1 MGGGAECVLFAPP
14 HTHVFFLHPPPSH
27 SEYAAFRVS
36 ADGELHGVGLLIA
49 ADPFSDRLV
58 VLSPIEVK
66 RKWGRRGG
74 RDGLLCVGTH
84 SHTHPPFL
92 HQGGPAARAGI
103 LPGDRVLSID
113 GADTAGMDR
122 DNAAARLRGSTGS
135 SVTLRIASRSDPVET
150 PTPGIA
156 RRPAVRAVRLTRE
169 RVELSPVTSA
179 LLTAHQQSNSRS
191 PPLPVGY
198 IRVGAFTTRAGDD
211 VRAAVTR
218 LTAVGA
224 QAFILD
230 LRDNPGGLVR
240 SGLDVA
246 SLWLQGGAPVFSVT
260 GRAEGAA
267 PAVLQRVVLP
277 GDEGGGGDAA
287 TAPPLAVLV
296 NHGSA
301 SAAEIVAGALHDNK
315 RATIVGSQTYG
326 KGKIQTVYPLR
337 DGSALFVT
345 VARYVTPG
353 NHVIDGR
360 GVRPDA
366 SCRPRRGGGGGVFE
380 GAPRLAAA
388 LPGMAALLEA
398 GLDDDACVQAA
409 EMVLQAKWQ
418 AGKQA

>member
-1 MGGGAECVLFAPP
+1 
-14 HTHVFFLHPPPSH
+14 
-27 SEYAAFRVS
+27 
-36 ADGELHGVGLLIA
+36 
-49 ADPFSDRLV
+49 
-58 VLSPIEVK
+58 
-66 RKWGRRGG
+66 
-74 RDGLLCVGTH
+74 
-84 SHTHPPFL
+84 
-92 HQGGPAARAGI
+92 
-103 LPGDRVLSID
+103 
-113 GADTAGMDR
+113 MDR

-135 SVTLRIASRSDPVET
+135 SVTLRIASRADPVDT

-179 LLTAHQQSNSRS
+179 LLTTHPASGRS
-191 PPLPVGY
+191 TPLPVGY
-198 IRVGAFTTRAGDD
+198 IRLGAFTERAGDD
-211 VRAAVTR
+211 VRAAVAK
-218 LTAVGA
+218 LTASGA

-246 SLWLQGGAPVFSVT
+246 SLWLRGGAPVFSVT

-267 PAVLQRVVLP
+267 AAVLQRVVLP
-277 GDEGGGGDAA
+277 GGEEGGGGTAA

-366 SCRPRRGGGGGVFE
+366 ACRPRRGGSSGGVFE

-409 EMVLQAKWQ
+409 ELVLQAKWQ